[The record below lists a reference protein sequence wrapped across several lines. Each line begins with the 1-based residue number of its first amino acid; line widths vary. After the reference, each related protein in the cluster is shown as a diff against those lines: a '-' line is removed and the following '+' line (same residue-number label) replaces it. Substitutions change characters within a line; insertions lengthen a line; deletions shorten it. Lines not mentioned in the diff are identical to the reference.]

1 MSSENKITEQQLFD
15 QLISSLVHS
24 AWVFM
29 GKIKNPIN
37 DQLEKDLDQAS
48 IQIDML
54 DMLFKRTKGNL
65 SENEDQYL
73 GHLISEL
80 KMNFVEEKN
89 KKTDDSMEDEK
100 GTIKDGKG
108 EMEDGKSEMKN
119 SSSEKEKSSKKTNDK
134 SNGVDEKSAD
144 EKPKKDSED
153 ANNSEN
159 ENSEEK
165 E

>member
-1 MSSENKITEQQLFD
+1 MSSETKITEQQLFD

-54 DMLFKRTKGNL
+54 DMLFKRMNGNL

-73 GHLISEL
+73 GHLIREL

-89 KKTDDSMEDEK
+89 KKTEES
-100 GTIKDGKG
+100 GK
-108 EMEDGKSEMKN
+108 ETEN
-119 SSSEKEKSSKKTNDK
+119 K
-134 SNGVDEKSAD
+134 SNGEAEKSVE
-144 EKPKKDSED
+144 EKQNKDSKDSNKDE
-153 ANNSEN
+153 A
-159 ENSEEK
+159 ENSEGK